1 MSNSEHASRA
11 DGCCRL
17 WPDVNTHFLSLK
29 GLPPDAV
36 PRTAAQQ
43 VLHPLLVGFDA
54 IAGCELK
61 EFYRFKMHLQRLPEA
76 PVACPELLQVVAA
89 FRCWVDFDYSGAR
102 ALFIAHL
109 HEYPGDVLT
118 VFFVHMLD
126 FCTGKTCDLVD
137 VFEICDSSVD
147 ATHPL
152 SSFYLGIKSF
162 VLCERVEFEQAR
174 VLGLQAVAQRPDNI
188 YAIHGVVHALHEQQQ
203 WAALCEFL
211 EGCKDNWAFN
221 PGMRMHIYWHLAIAY
236 LMSSQYELSTATFRE
251 FYALK
256 DFRYAKQDLDAVGF
270 LWRLKLQNLEDR
282 QFDELWQDLSILW
295 SGSIGTSTSHFH
307 NMHAA
312 FAFAA
317 ADRPLLIDKLIAESD
332 GFGIEPATQQVGVDV
347 LNAIAFFAR
356 GAYAECYQILAA
368 SQSVWLRLGGSRA
381 QRELLMKTMNMAQK
395 MMPSHQPRV
404 RLVNAL

>member
-1 MSNSEHASRA
+1 MSNSEYASRA

-76 PVACPELLQVVAA
+76 PVACPELVQVVAA

-137 VFEICDSSVD
+137 VFDICDPCVD

-162 VLCERVEFEQAR
+162 VLCER
-174 VLGLQAVAQRPDNI
+174 
-188 YAIHGVVHALHEQQQ
+188 
-203 WAALCEFL
+203 
-211 EGCKDNWAFN
+211 
-221 PGMRMHIYWHLAIAY
+221 
-236 LMSSQYELSTATFRE
+236 S
-251 FYALK
+251 
-256 DFRYAKQDLDAVGF
+256 
-270 LWRLKLQNLEDR
+270 
-282 QFDELWQDLSILW
+282 
-295 SGSIGTSTSHFH
+295 
-307 NMHAA
+307 
-312 FAFAA
+312 
-317 ADRPLLIDKLIAESD
+317 
-332 GFGIEPATQQVGVDV
+332 
-347 LNAIAFFAR
+347 
-356 GAYAECYQILAA
+356 
-368 SQSVWLRLGGSRA
+368 
-381 QRELLMKTMNMAQK
+381 
-395 MMPSHQPRV
+395 
-404 RLVNAL
+404 

>member
-76 PVACPELLQVVAA
+76 PVACPELIQVVAA

-137 VFEICDSSVD
+137 VFESAIPVSTRRTHCLRSIWGSSRLCC
-147 ATHPL
+147 ANG
-152 SSFYLGIKSF
+152 SSSNRRGCWGYKPW
-162 VLCERVEFEQAR
+162 RN
-174 VLGLQAVAQRPDNI
+174 GLITFTPFTVWCMPCTNNSNGQRC
-188 YAIHGVVHALHEQQQ
+188 ASSLR
-203 WAALCEFL
+203 AAKTI
-211 EGCKDNWAFN
+211 G
-221 PGMRMHIYWHLAIAY
+221 
-236 LMSSQYELSTATFRE
+236 LSTQACACIFI
-251 FYALK
+251 
-256 DFRYAKQDLDAVGF
+256 GI
-270 LWRLKLQNLEDR
+270 WRLP
-282 QFDELWQDLSILW
+282 I
-295 SGSIGTSTSHFH
+295 
-307 NMHAA
+307 
-312 FAFAA
+312 
-317 ADRPLLIDKLIAESD
+317 
-332 GFGIEPATQQVGVDV
+332 
-347 LNAIAFFAR
+347 
-356 GAYAECYQILAA
+356 
-368 SQSVWLRLGGSRA
+368 
-381 QRELLMKTMNMAQK
+381 
-395 MMPSHQPRV
+395 
-404 RLVNAL
+404 